1 MKHSIPVTG
10 GAGAADNGLGVQ
22 MTHRPGAAK
31 GLRLHSSLGDL
42 TPAEFAAQI
51 ARAHLGA
58 PVDQPNP
65 SLAVETISPKPSQLT
80 RDSHFNPPAMG
91 GRLDIQRPTSMRLA
105 GTELLAD
112 TGLPQL
118 QIKPPT
124 GSMDLEWVQDG
135 AWRGHGECQVGRAGG
150 ENVNQAA
157 SDYAE
162 FSMQA
167 VATEL

>member
-1 MKHSIPVTG
+1 
-10 GAGAADNGLGVQ
+10 
-22 MTHRPGAAK
+22 
-31 GLRLHSSLGDL
+31 
-42 TPAEFAAQI
+42 
-51 ARAHLGA
+51 
-58 PVDQPNP
+58 
-65 SLAVETISPKPSQLT
+65 
-80 RDSHFNPPAMG
+80 
-91 GRLDIQRPTSMRLA
+91 MRLA

-167 VATEL
+167 VATELGQN